1 MALMFSPGG
10 ESGRE
15 GGENRA
21 SGGRFSEA
29 KEHPGGRLSGGAS
42 MIVSKKCQGGGLR
55 ERWAGLGMPS
65 RQRTPAARSA
75 KIGGRAFHR
84 SFEVEGTTITGGPR

>member
-65 RQRTPAARSA
+65 GKRTPATRSA
-75 KIGGRAFHR
+75 NKGGRAFHR
-84 SFEVEGTTITGGPR
+84 GWEVTGAATTGGPR